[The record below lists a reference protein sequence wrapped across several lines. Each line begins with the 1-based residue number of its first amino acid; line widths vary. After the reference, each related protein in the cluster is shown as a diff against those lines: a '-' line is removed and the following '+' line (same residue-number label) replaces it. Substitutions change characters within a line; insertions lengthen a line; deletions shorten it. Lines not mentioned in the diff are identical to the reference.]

1 MLILNKDSFQ
11 EISETTNFIDGIFP
25 ESLASIQMQAIFF
38 KEILEIIFLY
48 NYLFQEFL

>member
-11 EISETTNFIDGIFP
+11 EISETANLIDGIFL
-25 ESLASIQMQAIFF
+25 ESLEVIQIQAIFF
-38 KEILEIIFLY
+38 KEILEITFLY

>member
-11 EISETTNFIDGIFP
+11 EISETTNLIDDVFL
-25 ESLASIQMQAIFF
+25 ESLEAIQMQSICFI
-38 KEILEIIFLY
+38 EMLEITFLY